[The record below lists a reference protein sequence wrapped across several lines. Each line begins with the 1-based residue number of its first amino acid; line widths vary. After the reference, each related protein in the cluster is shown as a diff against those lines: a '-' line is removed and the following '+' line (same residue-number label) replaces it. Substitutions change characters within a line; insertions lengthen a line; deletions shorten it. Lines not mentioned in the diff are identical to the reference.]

1 MRTFT
6 LIILLALASS
16 VSMAGYQAVV
26 AETDRPAAPVLEA
39 TQDVTGITLKWNVP
53 AYDGD
58 LVKYFILASVG
69 NSEEF
74 STIQTFSANVRNI
87 ALLCN
92 SDLDCDALQPSTG
105 SGDTV
110 TAKLTHLGVGTN
122 YTFKVYAEGTIAGEQ
137 SNTVTVTTFDLPGR
151 PTNLKGEP
159 GPSSIKLMWDP
170 PDSDGGT
177 PITHYVI
184 FGSIGTVNPLTEIIT
199 IPAPSNNSHTLE
211 NLTPGLPYLI
221 GIHAT
226 NALGSSSPSN
236 GIIVTPSS

>member
-39 TQDVTGITLKWNVP
+39 TLDATGITLKWNVP

-58 LVKYFILASVG
+58 LVKYFILASAG

-87 ALLCN
+87 TLSCN
-92 SDLDCDALQPSTG
+92 SDLECNAFRPSTG

-110 TAKLTHLGVGTN
+110 TAKLTGNLEVGAN
-122 YTFKVYAEGTIAGEQ
+122 YTFKVYAQGTIAGEQ
-137 SNTVTVTTFDLPGR
+137 SGAVTVTIFDLPGA
-151 PTNLKGEP
+151 PKNLKVTP
-159 GPSSIKLMWDP
+159 GSNSITLTWDP
-170 PDSDGGT
+170 PDSDGGLT
-177 PITHYVI
+177 ITEYVI
-184 FGSIGTVNPLTEIIT
+184 FGRIGDVNPLTEVRT
-199 IPAPSNNSHTLE
+199 IRAQPNNSFELDAK
-211 NLTPGLPYLI
+211 PGLPYLI
-221 GIHAT
+221 GISAK
-226 NALGSSSPSN
+226 NALGLGSP
-236 GIIVTPSS
+236 VYAHVHT